1 MVIVPLALPYVGWVH
16 CYFLREWGERK
27 KKSSDWSQNPL
38 SQFLSTSLSWLWPLP
53 LSFVAV
59 TNALWLS
66 LVFYLHMGKWG
77 CEKGED
83 KSDRDEFL
91 KLCKRIEYTIRAW
104 YLLQFEDLMH
114 MYSLFDPIHGAE
126 KLEQQNYTPEEID
139 VLEQNFLT
147 YIFQIMDKSNFKMT
161 TDEEINLAA
170 SAQYLL
176 TLPIKV
182 DESKID
188 KKLLQ
193 KYFMKHPHENLPAFA
208 DKPEKKNPSLT
219 PMDWVKFL
227 VSAIIGLVK
236 EVIISFF
243 ILMEQ
248 GKATRQDLDK
258 RCEELIK
265 QEFGVTCN
273 FDVDD
278 AVQKLEKLGIVT
290 QDANGRYDCS
300 DLKSANDIIGTTT
313 EEVVLKARQGAVT
326 PRHAMQTSDCFM

>member
-1 MVIVPLALPYVGWVH
+1 MRMG
-16 CYFLREWGERK
+16 RK
-27 KKSSDWSQNPL
+27 KKEVIRLEPESVIPIL
-38 SQFLSTSLSWLWPLP
+38 KHKLIMALATS
-53 LSFVAV
+53 V
-59 TNALWLS
+59 
-66 LVFYLHMGKWG
+66 
-77 CEKGED
+77 ED

-114 MYSLFDPIHGAE
+114 LYSLFDPIHGAE

-227 VSAIIGLVK
+227 VSAIIGLVTVVGSLNKSKPNIKVLAPILFAVSAKLYCISELDHAIHVK

-248 GKATRQDLDK
+248 GKATREDLDK

-326 PRHAMQTSDCFM
+326 PRHAMQASDCFM